1 VPLPDLAVTSLTLPD
16 TPHPVDL
23 LCRQGRILEAV
34 PHDPKAAYAD
44 ARVIDGRGL
53 TLLPGL
59 TDAHAHLREPGQ
71 EWKED
76 IASGLAAAAAGGF
89 ANVMC
94 MANTTPVNDTASITE
109 HMTKRAAET
118 WPGGPRLFPIGALTR
133 GLLGKELAPMAELA
147 QAGCVAFSND
157 GRPVADAELFRHA
170 MEYASDLG
178 LRVIDHCEEPT
189 MAPGAGMNEGR
200 VSSRLGLPGQP
211 DVAEAIQVARD
222 VLLAD
227 YLRIPIHLAHV
238 SCRRSV
244 EIIERAKAKGV
255 PVTAETCPHYL
266 HFTEAEVE
274 GYNTM
279 AKVNP
284 PLRTRDD
291 VLALL
296 QALREGVIDI
306 LATDHAPHAAHE
318 KETPFGEAPCGIT
331 GLETALSLSFVLT
344 DKGMLDASDIVRLFS
359 TAPAR
364 IFGLPHNTFAPGDP
378 ADFVLFDPRQAWT
391 VTPDSL
397 FSKGKNTPCLGRTLT
412 GRVMA
417 HFIGG
422 QPVFTRGEF
431 APAATAAA
439 SRRIHGR
446 NS

>member
-1 VPLPDLAVTSLTLPD
+1 MALPDLAVIDLASPD
-16 TPHPVDL
+16 APHRVDL
-23 LCRQGRILEAV
+23 LCREGRVLDTV
-34 PHDPKAAYAD
+34 PHVRKAEYGQAA
-44 ARVIDGRGL
+44 VIDGRGL
-53 TLLPGL
+53 TLLPAL

-94 MANTTPVNDTASITE
+94 MANTNPVNDTASITE

-118 WPGGPRLFPIGALTR
+118 WPDGPRLFPIGALTK

-157 GRPVADAELFRHA
+157 GRPVADAELFRRA

-178 LRVIDHCEEPT
+178 KVVIDHCEEPT

-200 VSSRLGLPGQP
+200 VSSRLGLAGQP

-227 YLRIPIHLAHV
+227 YLRIPVHLAHV

-244 EIIERAKAKGV
+244 EIIERAKARGV

-274 GYNTM
+274 GYNTL
-279 AKVNP
+279 AKVSP

-291 VLALL
+291 VLALI

-318 KETPFGEAPCGIT
+318 KETPFGEAPCGIS
-331 GLETALSLSFVLT
+331 GFETALSLAFVLT
-344 DKGMLDASDIVRLFS
+344 DKGMLDASDIVRLFAA
-359 TAPAR
+359 TPAR
-364 IFGLPHNTFAPGDP
+364 LFGLPRNDFQPGDP
-378 ADFVLFDPRQAWT
+378 ADFVLFDPKRTFT
-391 VTPDSL
+391 VTPESL

-417 HFIGG
+417 TYVGG
-422 QPVFTRGEF
+422 KQVFAHGEF
-431 APAATAAA
+431 DPAGPAPAG
-439 SRRIHGR
+439 RPGHGR
-446 NS
+446 SA

>member
-1 VPLPDLAVTSLTLPD
+1 
-16 TPHPVDL
+16 
-23 LCRQGRILEAV
+23 
-34 PHDPKAAYAD
+34 
-44 ARVIDGRGL
+44 
-53 TLLPGL
+53 
-59 TDAHAHLREPGQ
+59 
-71 EWKED
+71 
-76 IASGLAAAAAGGF
+76 
-89 ANVMC
+89 
-94 MANTTPVNDTASITE
+94 
-109 HMTKRAAET
+109 
-118 WPGGPRLFPIGALTR
+118 
-133 GLLGKELAPMAELA
+133 
-147 QAGCVAFSND
+147 
-157 GRPVADAELFRHA
+157 
-170 MEYASDLG
+170 
-178 LRVIDHCEEPT
+178 

-244 EIIERAKAKGV
+244 EIIERAKARGV

-266 HFTEAEVE
+266 HFTEAEAE
-274 GYNTM
+274 GYNTL
-279 AKVNP
+279 AKVSP

-291 VLALL
+291 VLALI
-296 QALREGVIDI
+296 QALRQGVIDI

-364 IFGLPHNTFAPGDP
+364 LFGLPHNTFTPGDP
-378 ADFVLFDPRQAWT
+378 ADFVLFDPKQAWT
-391 VTPDSL
+391 VTPESL

-417 HFIGG
+417 AFVGG
-422 QPVFTRGEF
+422 KPVCTRGGF
-431 APAATAAA
+431 APADPA
-439 SRRIHGR
+439 SAGRPGHGR
-446 NS
+446 ST

>member
-1 VPLPDLAVTSLTLPD
+1 VATPDLAVTNLILPQ

-23 LCRQGRILEAV
+23 VCRKGRVLETV
-34 PHDPKAAYAD
+34 PHVPGTAYGN

-89 ANVMC
+89 SNVMC
-94 MANTTPVNDTASITE
+94 MANTNPVNDTASITE

-118 WPGGPRLFPIGALTR
+118 WPDGPRLFPIGALTK

-178 LRVIDHCEEPT
+178 RMVIDHCEEPT

-244 EIIERAKAKGV
+244 EIIERAKARGV

-266 HFTEAEVE
+266 HFTEAEAE
-274 GYNTM
+274 GYNTL
-279 AKVNP
+279 AKVSP

-291 VLALL
+291 VLALI
-296 QALREGVIDI
+296 QALRQGVIDI

-364 IFGLPHNTFAPGDP
+364 LFGLPHNTFTPGDP
-378 ADFVLFDPRQAWT
+378 ADFVLFDPKQAWT
-391 VTPDSL
+391 VTPESL

-417 HFIGG
+417 AFVGG
-422 QPVFTRGEF
+422 KPVCTRGGF
-431 APAATAAA
+431 APADPA
-439 SRRIHGR
+439 SAGRPGHGR
-446 NS
+446 ST

>member
-1 VPLPDLAVTSLTLPD
+1 MAHPDLAVTNLIFPE

-23 LCRQGRILEAV
+23 LCAAGRIQGV
-34 PHDPKAAYAD
+34 IPHDPDAAYEG
-44 ARVIDGRGL
+44 ARVLSGRGL

-76 IASGLAAAAAGGF
+76 IASGLGAAAAGGF
-89 ANVMC
+89 SNVMC
-94 MANTTPVNDTASITE
+94 MANTDPVNDTASVTE
-109 HMTKRAAET
+109 HMTTRAAAT
-118 WPGGPRLFPIGALTR
+118 WPDGPRLFPIGALTR

-147 QAGCVAFSND
+147 RAGCVAFSND

-222 VLLAD
+222 ILLAD
-227 YLRIPIHLAHV
+227 YLGIPIHLAHI

-244 EIIERAKAKGV
+244 ELIERAKAKGV

-266 HFTEAEVE
+266 HFTEVEVE
-274 GYNTM
+274 GYNTL

-291 VLALL
+291 VLALI

-318 KETPFGEAPCGIT
+318 KETPFGEAPCGIS
-331 GLETALSLSFVLT
+331 GLETALSLAFVLT
-344 DKGMLDASDIVRLFS
+344 DKGMLDVPDIIRLFA
-359 TAPAR
+359 TTPAHL
-364 IFGLPHNTFAPGDP
+364 FNLPINTFNSGDP
-378 ADFVLFDPRQAWT
+378 ADFVLFDPREAWT

-412 GRVMA
+412 GRVVA
-417 HFIGG
+417 HFIGAT
-422 QPVFTRGEF
+422 PVFTRGEF
-431 APAATAAA
+431 TSAATASA
-439 SRRIHGR
+439 SRSTHGR
-446 NS
+446 HS